1 MKQLLTSIAAVLF
14 MGCSESVDKL
24 STRPQA
30 ESIKKTIPTDVNIAE
45 SIRES
50 QLASYLKNGKRGI
63 AVAQFGIYE
72 SVAILNLN
80 PKIKGSNTEH
90 IPISGTYYYLKHAKK
105 IDLEGHL
112 DLKVNSIV
120 LQESHNGEVTGN
132 IQFSGNDNTKNY
144 WRLPDS
150 MENEKAALIH
160 LCNIDSEPTEVE
172 IARTYFE
179 NKFKIRDYSYPKNSP
194 LFVATDSVWACKLPD
209 NALAFHINVTGD
221 NYHLGRWR
229 GVALSSNS
237 DNIFIHKSFPYGDKC
252 ELTIQLKP
260 RESILFSDVDCEHC
274 CGARARLTGEYKY
287 QTEIKLFSN
296 Q

>member
-30 ESIKKTIPTDVNIAE
+30 ESIKKTIPKDVNIAE
-45 SIRES
+45 STRES
-50 QLASYLKNGKRGI
+50 QLASYLKNGKKCI

-112 DLKVNSIV
+112 DLKVNRIV
-120 LQESHNGEVTGN
+120 LQESHNGKVTGN

-150 MENEKAALIH
+150 MENEKATLIH
-160 LCNIDSEPTEVE
+160 LCNIDSEQTEVE
-172 IARTYFE
+172 IARMYYE
-179 NKFKIRDYSYPKNSP
+179 NKFKIRDYSYPENSP
-194 LFVATDSVWACKLPD
+194 LFDATDSVWACKLPD